1 MAFKVTP
8 WKVEGNVQ
16 YDKLMEKFG
25 LSKITP
31 KTIKRIESLV
41 GESHFMLRRDVFIA
55 HRDLDWILDNYEK
68 GNKFFLYTGRGP
80 SGDIHLGHAMPWIF
94 VKWLQDKFNAILYF
108 QFTDDEKFLFKEGL
122 DLAKV
127 EEALYENMLDV
138 AAFGFNPERTV
149 FVSDIRDIELLY
161 PHALKVSK
169 KINYSTAKAVFGFKD
184 DTNIGQLFFTSIQSV
199 PSFLHSEITGTKM
212 PCLIPHAVDQDP
224 HFRVSRDV
232 LPKLGHYKPASIQ
245 CVFLPGLEG
254 EGKLSS
260 SEGNIIGLH
269 DDEKTI
275 RKKINKYAY
284 SGGRDTVEEHR
295 AKGGRPEMDISY
307 QYMRMMFEPDD
318 KVLSKIED
326 DYRTG
331 KLLSGE
337 IKNML
342 IDRITKYNNTH
353 RESRKKAEK
362 NIKDFFIT
370 EEKIMH
376 LKRITKK

>member
-8 WKVEGNVQ
+8 WEVKGNIK
-16 YDKLMEKFG
+16 YDRLIEQFG
-25 LSKITP
+25 LSRITDNH
-31 KTIKRIESLV
+31 IERIERIA
-41 GESHFMLRRDVFIA
+41 GESHYMLRRGVFIA

-68 GNKFFLYTGRGP
+68 GKPFYLYTGRGP
-80 SGDIHLGHAMPWIF
+80 SGDIHIGHAMPWIF

-295 AKGGRPEMDISY
+295 AKGGRSEMDISY

-318 KVLSKIED
+318 KVLSRIED

-342 IDRITKYNNTH
+342 IDRITKYNNAH
-353 RESRKKAEK
+353 KESRKKAEK
-362 NIKDFFIT
+362 NIKDYLIT

-376 LKRITKK
+376 LKSITKK